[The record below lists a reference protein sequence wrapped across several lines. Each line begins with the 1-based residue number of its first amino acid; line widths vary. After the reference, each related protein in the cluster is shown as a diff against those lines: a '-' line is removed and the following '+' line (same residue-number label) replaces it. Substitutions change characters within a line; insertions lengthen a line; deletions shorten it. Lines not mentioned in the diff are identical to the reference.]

1 MGIQSRNAH
10 EPVSGIPSG
19 ASWARPL
26 TRTSLGGGVEFG
38 TVEGVNAEVHGAEHI
53 RSMALRE
60 RQDKDHTLSLA
71 STPSASPPSPRGPAA
86 LRPPSAWLSSSP
98 PSRIAAVAAASDEAV
113 ALLLLLLLLLLVV
126 VVVEVPRMRSQP
138 LKPTASGTGT
148 LSPLPT

>member
-1 MGIQSRNAH
+1 
-10 EPVSGIPSG
+10 
-19 ASWARPL
+19 
-26 TRTSLGGGVEFG
+26 
-38 TVEGVNAEVHGAEHI
+38 
-53 RSMALRE
+53 MALRE